1 MDRIGPFKHRA
12 DLAAAEREQV
22 QERLSDPDKVPAE
35 MSRTLQHGLVFSCHQ
50 AKSGTKIQL
59 AYTCSQIRR
68 FKRTATNVSF
78 TNLLG

>member
-35 MSRTLQHGLVFSCHQ
+35 MSRTLQHGLVFCCHQ

-59 AYTCSQIRR
+59 AYIQIRR